1 MELTSRIF
9 FFTISVN
16 RNDHEIGI
24 TILRRISSHVHELQ
38 NISMSEKYNWK
49 VEIQSPD
56 LQLQRELIFLSISK
70 YKTDRTTSP
79 RFITKYQ
86 NIRRQTN

>member
-1 MELTSRIF
+1 MTDISESHSICVRLQQKLLDFTGEMELTSRIF
-9 FFTISVN
+9 FLQSVI

-49 VEIQSPD
+49 D
-56 LQLQRELIFLSISK
+56 RDSITWLTVTERVDIS
-70 YKTDRTTSP
+70 
-79 RFITKYQ
+79 
-86 NIRRQTN
+86 

>member
-1 MELTSRIF
+1 MLDFNKSSSDFTGEMELTSRIF

-49 VEIQSPD
+49 D
-56 LQLQRELIFLSISK
+56 RDSI
-70 YKTDRTTSP
+70 T
-79 RFITKYQ
+79 
-86 NIRRQTN
+86 